1 MTKNEIVKR
10 YLLFI
15 VSLFFIGLGIA
26 LTKRGELG
34 VSPVSSIANVVSC
47 KFTFISFGTWL
58 FISNCVLLLGQ
69 VLLLRKDFKLYQLL
83 QIPLSVLF
91 GYFTDFGMFLSSFV
105 PNETYA
111 MKLVLVFMG
120 IVVLG
125 FGIGLGVIA
134 DVILNSAEAFVK
146 ALAQVTKKSFGD
158 VKVIFDVCWVLI
170 SLVLSLWFF
179 DMKLVGVREGTV
191 ISAFCVGFVV
201 KFVTYILKKPLNNIL
216 S

>member
-15 VSLFFIGLGIA
+15 ISLFFIGLGIA

-91 GYFTDFGMFLSSFV
+91 GYFTDFGMFLASFV

>member
-1 MTKNEIVKR
+1 MTKNETVKR

-15 VSLFFIGLGIA
+15 ISLFFIGLGIA

-105 PNETYA
+105 PNESYA

-146 ALAQVTKKSFGD
+146 ALAQVTQKSFGD

-170 SLVLSLWFF
+170 SIVLSLWFF

>member
-1 MTKNEIVKR
+1 MTKKEIVKR

-15 VSLFFIGLGIA
+15 ISLFFIGLGIA

-146 ALAQVTKKSFGD
+146 ALAQVTQKSFGD